1 MTAIFITGTGTD
13 VGKTYV
19 TAALIRHLR
28 QMGRSVEALKPVVS
42 GFDPALPATSDPGV
56 LLKAL
61 GFSVTPQDIERIAPW
76 RYRAPLSP
84 DLAAQRE
91 GQTIDVDGV
100 ITFCRTAI
108 EQRRDILLIE
118 GVGGIMV
125 PLDDQRTVLD
135 LMMALQLPL
144 ILVAGSYLGT
154 ISHTLTALDALF
166 RRNLKV
172 LATIVSETPQFDG
185 AACRFRRGNCALRQ
199 SGDWP
204 AAAKVWPNRWRRNA
218 PGRES
223 RPHRCRIRPYLQR
236 AGLILGSPTGRE
248 ALTTRESTMAA
259 ASIELSS
266 WPNNFT
272 SFSWAQRP
280 ERP

>member
-1 MTAIFITGTGTD
+1 VTAIFITGTGTD

-19 TAALIRHLR
+19 AASLIRHLR
-28 QMGRSVEALKPVVS
+28 RMGRTIDALKPVVS
-42 GFDPALPATSDPGV
+42 GFDPAMPASSDPGI

-61 GFSVTPQDIERIAPW
+61 GLSVTPQEIARIAPW
-76 RYRAPLSP
+76 RYRAALSP
-84 DLAAQRE
+84 DLAARAE

-100 ITFCRTAI
+100 IAFCRTAI
-108 EQRRDILLIE
+108 DQRRDILLIE

-172 LATIVSETPQFDG
+172 LATIVSETPHSSVPLNDTVD
-185 AACRFRRGNCALRQ
+185 AIARFADPVIGLPRQ
-199 SGDWP
+199 RYRASGF
-204 AAAKVWPNRWRRNA
+204 
-218 PGRES
+218 ES
-223 RPHRCRIRPYLQR
+223 QTDEK
-236 AGLILGSPTGRE
+236 TGRTV
-248 ALTTRESTMAA
+248 AAFDRIFGGPGTT
-259 ASIELSS
+259 
-266 WPNNFT
+266 
-272 SFSWAQRP
+272 
-280 ERP
+280 